1 MVYFMFFG
9 VKRVL
14 WYALHISFP
23 SSEDLMSTWHWE
35 KEKFAAVFVLDLLL
49 YYWLFINLPM
59 STESEF
65 AFLKTAKVIFVWYTP
80 EIFLKIIKIHHF
92 PCWRLQWSKLRS
104 VIGHDRPD
112 FKFDRTIFSWNSQ
125 KWPITEWDYLDPEV
139 WQTACV
145 WHGRWNEKKKVF

>member
-14 WYALHISFP
+14 WHALHISFP

-35 KEKFAAVFVLDLLL
+35 KAKFEAVFVLDLLL

-65 AFLKTAKVIFVWYTP
+65 ALLKTAKVIFVWYTP

-104 VIGHDRPD
+104 VMTDQISNLTEQSFP
-112 FKFDRTIFSWNSQ
+112 KFAEMT
-125 KWPITEWDYLDPEV
+125 DYWMRLSGP
-139 WQTACV
+139 WSMTNCMCLT
-145 WHGRWNEKKKVF
+145 W

>member
-1 MVYFMFFG
+1 MVYFMLFG

-14 WYALHISFP
+14 WHVLHISFP

-35 KEKFAAVFVLDLLL
+35 KAKFEAVFVLDLLL

-104 VIGHDRPD
+104 VMTDQISNLTEQSFP
-112 FKFDRTIFSWNSQ
+112 KFAEMT
-125 KWPITEWDYLDPEV
+125 DYWMRLSGP
-139 WQTACV
+139 WSMTNCMCLT
-145 WHGRWNEKKKVF
+145 W

>member
-1 MVYFMFFG
+1 MLFG

-14 WYALHISFP
+14 WHVLHISFP

-35 KEKFAAVFVLDLLL
+35 KAKFEAVFVLDLLL

-104 VIGHDRPD
+104 VMTDQISNLTEQSFPDIRRNDRLLNETIWTLKYD
-112 FKFDRTIFSWNSQ
+112 KLHVFDMVDEMKRKKFVN
-125 KWPITEWDYLDPEV
+125 
-139 WQTACV
+139 
-145 WHGRWNEKKKVF
+145 